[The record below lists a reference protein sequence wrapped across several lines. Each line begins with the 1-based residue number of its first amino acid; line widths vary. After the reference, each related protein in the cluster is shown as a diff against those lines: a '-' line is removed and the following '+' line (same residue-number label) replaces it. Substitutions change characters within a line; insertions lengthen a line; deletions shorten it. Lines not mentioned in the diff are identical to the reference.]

1 MGYVCKGV
9 KPSFALLKTDV
20 QTLTSLASSLTSG
33 GDARSYEV
41 WWNRASKDLHIV
53 AADLESRIANYE
65 RQLEAAY
72 PSIAFYALPIC
83 PPWLSKV
90 SDLRFVQAFFK
101 KGFIF
106 TKLPFQGKGNLV
118 DHVLQAIQGT
128 DFAWAQLIWR
138 ESDWHRYAV
147 SLSTTLGREIDLAK
161 REGLN
166 EKSLIQIGPEITEEI
181 LEKSLAKNIRAEFRF
196 LCSGSSSSL
205 TAVVNSLSVFQ
216 GKYDQLTGNVS
227 YASAPILRTFVE
239 RNFVSN
245 KFDDTL
251 RNYQKTFFEDRMA
264 LEFLLL
270 TPDELAAFLQLPV
283 TSGLRFV
290 KWTRAKSLPTISPLS
305 QQGVLL
311 GYQKSTHLP
320 IRIDMEDLSR
330 HTYVVG
336 GSGVGKTTLILNV
349 VKQLR
354 ESKTP
359 LAIHFIDPHGDASN
373 KLLRILPNWEGV
385 TLFDPVTANFSINP
399 LQLPPYR
406 STEDR
411 ELKVEWVIGVFMQ
424 MLETLFGVTT
434 VKMPRLTFIV
444 ETSLRYLYK
453 ITDTPTM
460 VDLYAVLLALR
471 DRDRLKQILD
481 QMNVDDAEITSTLE
495 FATKLPADAVFA
507 ILNKIGTFTS
517 NPLLRKLF
525 CSPQPNINFQELI
538 KPGRLV
544 IWRIA
549 KDRVPPNVLIMSMNT
564 IVLTL
569 WFAVLFRAGELD
581 EDKRSPVVTVVDE
594 FQNLQELALL
604 DVIPSEARKY
614 GMPLFLIH
622 QNLAQLNHQ
631 RRESILAN
639 SATKVMFRVSGTDA
653 SSLAADLDP
662 MNAKELAGQ
671 LTTLA
676 DFNALVRLRAKGQE
690 EQVAPHHCLTLPDP
704 PTTQSPERVRQ
715 FEEEMRQEFAAPESI
730 GVSLIENALERRWVK
745 LLSEPVP
752 DPLTFQVLETVKAL
766 GNEAYAKRIA
776 ETLSKDRSRIISP
789 KLDEL
794 ERTGFL
800 TSEVATE
807 RTTPGRPP
815 TIFSLTSKSN
825 GLLLIEGVADTLS
838 DAHMG
843 GEEAIALGCEAV
855 KHYRA
860 KGWLVIILRQ
870 GGTLRKPDLVA
881 IPLTPDGEW
890 DLERAVA
897 VEVESLSEL
906 STHPEQVKINMSK
919 NFDAGFSF
927 VDIWCRK
934 QFSATLDSLYRSLP
948 LERQEK
954 ISVKYME

>member
-9 KPSFALLKTDV
+9 KPPFQQPRMEFQA
-20 QTLTSLASSLTSG
+20 LTSLASSLTSAG
-33 GDARSYEV
+33 NARSYEV
-41 WWNRASKDLHIV
+41 WWDRATKDLHIV
-53 AADLESRIANYE
+53 AADLETRIGNYE

-72 PSIAFYALPIC
+72 PSIAFYPLPTY
-83 PPWLSKV
+83 PAWLSKI
-90 SDLRFVQAFFK
+90 SDSRFVQAYFK
-101 KGFIF
+101 KGLIF
-106 TKLPFQGKGNLV
+106 TKLVFEGKGNPV
-118 DHVLQAIQGT
+118 DHVLEAIQTT
-128 DFAWAQLIWR
+128 DFAWAQLVWR
-138 ESDWHRYAV
+138 ESDWHRHAV
-147 SLSTTLGREIDLAK
+147 SLSTALRSEIDQAK
-161 REGLN
+161 LEGLN
-166 EKSLIQIGPEITEEI
+166 EKSLVQIGPQMADEI

-196 LCSGSSSSL
+196 LCSGSSNSL
-205 TAVVNSLSVFQ
+205 NAVVNSLSVFQ
-216 GKYDQLTGNVS
+216 GRYDQLAGNVS
-227 YASAPILRTFVE
+227 NVSPSILRMFVE
-239 RNFVSN
+239 RSFGNH
-245 KFDDTL
+245 FDDTL
-251 RNYQKTFFEDRMA
+251 RDYQKTFFENRTA
-264 LEFLLL
+264 PEFLLL
-270 TPDELAAFLQLPV
+270 TPDELASFLQLPV

-290 KWTRAKSLPTISPLS
+290 KWTRAKSLPTISPPS

-320 IRIDMEDLSR
+320 IRIDLKDLSR

-373 KLLRILPNWEGV
+373 KLLTILPNWEGV
-385 TLFDPVTANFSINP
+385 TLLDPTTTTFAINP
-399 LQLPPYR
+399 LQLPAYR
-406 STEDR
+406 SPEDR
-411 ELKVEWVIGVFMQ
+411 EFKVEWVIGVFMQ
-424 MLETLFGVTT
+424 MLEALFGVTT

-444 ETSLRYLYK
+444 GTSLRYLYK

-471 DRDRLKQILD
+471 DRDRLNQILD

-525 CSPQPNINFQELI
+525 CSAQPNVNFEELI

-544 IWRIA
+544 IWRLA

-569 WFAVLFRAGELD
+569 WFAVLFRARELA
-581 EDKRSPVVTVVDE
+581 EDQRSPVVTIVDE
-594 FQNLQELALL
+594 FQNLEELALL

-614 GMPLFLIH
+614 AMPLFLIH
-622 QNLAQLNHQ
+622 QNLAQLNLQ
-631 RRESILAN
+631 RREAILAN
-639 SATKVMFRVSGTDA
+639 FATKVMFRLGGTDA

-662 MNAKELAGQ
+662 INAKELASQ
-671 LTTLA
+671 LATLA
-676 DFNALVRLRAKGQE
+676 DFNALVRLRVKGQE
-690 EQVAPHHCLTLPDP
+690 EQVAPFHCLTLPDP
-704 PTTQSPERVRQ
+704 PTVQSPDRVRQ
-715 FEEEMRQEFAAPESI
+715 FEGKMRQEFGAPESI
-730 GVSLIENALERRWVK
+730 EGSLIENALERRWIK
-745 LLSEPVP
+745 LLSEPLP
-752 DPLTFQVLETVKAL
+752 DPLTFQVLETVVAL
-766 GNEAYAKRIA
+766 GDDAYAKKIA

-794 ERTGFL
+794 EKTGFL

-815 TIFSLTSKSN
+815 TIFSVTSKSN
-825 GLLLIEGVADTLS
+825 GLLLMEGTADMLL

-843 GEEAIALGCEAV
+843 GQEAIALGCEAV

-860 KGWLVIILRQ
+860 KGWYVIIPRQ
-870 GGTLRKPDLVA
+870 GGTLRKPDLVT
-881 IPLTPDGEW
+881 IPLTHDGEW
-890 DLERAVA
+890 DLQRAVA
-897 VEVESLSEL
+897 VEIETLSEL

-919 NFDAGFSF
+919 NFDVGFAF

-934 QFSATLDSLYRSLP
+934 EFSATLDNLYKSLP

-954 ISVKYME
+954 ISVKYIE